1 MGFKIKNI
9 TNELNKR
16 HINFNKSIT
25 VDRGDGQINLSPGQ
39 ELIIDSNII
48 PITVRTLQMEGKIS
62 LNHIS
67 NNEIKQIIKP
77 IPPSP
82 PQVKS
87 QPNKPI
93 ESKPVEIKKQEETAV
108 IETPMVK
115 KKRSRKK

>member
-16 HINFNKSIT
+16 HNSFNTSIM
-25 VDRGDGQINLSPGQ
+25 VDTGSGQRNLSPGQ

-67 NNEIKQIIKP
+67 NNEIKQLIEL
-77 IPPSP
+77 IPSSP

-93 ESKPVEIKKQEETAV
+93 EAKPVEIKKQEETAV
-108 IETPMVK
+108 IETPVVK
-115 KKRSRKK
+115 KTRKKRE